1 MSYRWELL
9 IWLWLA
15 FFLNQADRQVFN
27 VLLPALR
34 QDLGLSDIQLGLLNS
49 VFVAV
54 NGVLVPI
61 AGFLGDRIARRRLV
75 VVSLFA
81 WSLSTL
87 CTGFGSGLAYF
98 LVVRSIATAGGEAFY
113 FPSAVAML
121 AHEHVESRARALSV
135 FQTSVYAGLIASG
148 WLGGALAERLGWRA
162 VFWMFGGAGVA
173 LAGLLRYRIRR
184 SPLIAAAERPS
195 IRSSLAAILSRPAA
209 RLIAIASGA
218 TIFVNVGYL
227 TWMPTYLFDR
237 FGMPLSKAGFS
248 SMFFHH
254 VLAFAGAIA
263 GGFISDHLAPGRP
276 RIRMEIQAFALI
288 AGAPFIFA
296 LGRAATEGTVYVAL
310 AGFGF
315 FRGLFES
322 NLYPAFYSVI
332 APRYHSTASGLLI
345 AFSFLLASGAPVL
358 LGAIKQMASLGEG
371 LSMLAALY
379 IAGALAALWGSRK
392 VAQTI

>member
-61 AGFLGDRIARRRLV
+61 AGFLGDRIARKRLV
-75 VVSLFA
+75 VASLFA
-81 WSLSTL
+81 WSFSTL
-87 CTGFGSGLAYF
+87 FTGFGSGLAYF
-98 LVVRSIATAGGEAFY
+98 LVVRSVATAGGEAFY
-113 FPSAVAML
+113 FPAAVAML
-121 AHEHVESRARALSV
+121 AGEHVESRARALSV

-148 WLGGALAERLGWRA
+148 WLGGTLAQRLGWRA
-162 VFWMFGGAGVA
+162 VFWIFGAAGVL
-173 LAGLLRYRIRR
+173 LAVVLRYRVRG
-184 SPLIAAAERPS
+184 SPQIVAKERPS
-195 IRSSLAAILSRPAA
+195 IRSSIAAILTRPAA

-218 TIFVNVGYL
+218 TIFVNIGYL
-227 TWMPTYLFDR
+227 TWMPAYLFDR
-237 FGMPLSKAGFS
+237 FGMPLAKAGFS

-276 RIRMEIQAFALI
+276 KIRMEIQAFALV

-296 LGRAATEGTVYVAL
+296 LGRAASEWTVYVAL

-332 APRYHSTASGLLI
+332 SPRYHSTASGLLI

-358 LGAIKQMASLGEG
+358 LGVVKEMASLAEG
-371 LSMLAALY
+371 LSMLAVLY

-392 VAQTI
+392 VVQTI

>member
-1 MSYRWELL
+1 MTYRWELL

-27 VLLPALR
+27 VLLPVLR
-34 QDLGLSDIQLGLLNS
+34 RDLGLSDIQLGLLTS

-54 NGVLVPI
+54 NGVLVPV

-75 VVSLFA
+75 LLSLFA
-81 WSLSTL
+81 WSFSTL

-98 LVVRSIATAGGEAFY
+98 LLVRSIATAAGEAFY
-113 FPSAVAML
+113 FPAAVAML
-121 AHEHVESRARALSV
+121 ASEHVESRGRALSL

-148 WLGGALAERLGWRA
+148 WLGGALAQRLGWRA
-162 VFWMFGGAGVA
+162 VFWIFGGAGMLLAVA
-173 LAGLLRYRIRR
+173 LRFRIRN
-184 SPLIAAAERPS
+184 SAVVAAAERPS
-195 IRSSLAAILSRPAA
+195 IRSSLAAILTKPAA
-209 RLIAIASGA
+209 RWIALASGA
-218 TIFVNVGYL
+218 TIFVNIGYL
-227 TWMPTYLFDR
+227 TWMPVYLFDR

-254 VLAFAGAIA
+254 VLAFAGAIT

-276 RIRMEIQAFALI
+276 RIRMELQAFALL

-296 LGRAATEGTVYVAL
+296 LGRAATEGAVYLAL

-358 LGAIKQMASLGEG
+358 LGAIKQMASLAEG

-379 IAGALAALWGSRK
+379 IVGALAALWGSRK
-392 VAQTI
+392 VVQTI

>member
-1 MSYRWELL
+1 MTYRWELL

-27 VLLPALR
+27 VLLPVLR
-34 QDLGLSDIQLGLLNS
+34 RDLGLSDIQLGLLTS

-54 NGVLVPI
+54 NGVLVPV

-75 VVSLFA
+75 LLSLFA
-81 WSLSTL
+81 WSFSTL

-98 LVVRSIATAGGEAFY
+98 LLVRSIATAAGEAFY
-113 FPSAVAML
+113 FPAAVAML
-121 AHEHVESRARALSV
+121 ASEHVESRGRALSL

-148 WLGGALAERLGWRA
+148 WLGGALAQRLGWRA
-162 VFWMFGGAGVA
+162 VFWIFGGAGMLLAVA
-173 LAGLLRYRIRR
+173 LRFRIRN
-184 SPLIAAAERPS
+184 SAVVAAAERPS
-195 IRSSLAAILSRPAA
+195 IRSSLAAILTKPAA
-209 RLIAIASGA
+209 RWIAVASGA
-218 TIFVNVGYL
+218 TIFVNIGYL
-227 TWMPTYLFDR
+227 TWMPVYLFDR

-254 VLAFAGAIA
+254 VLAFAGAIT

-276 RIRMEIQAFALI
+276 RIRMELQAFALL

-296 LGRAATEGTVYVAL
+296 LGRAATEGAVYLAL

-322 NLYPAFYSVI
+322 NLYPAFYRVI

-358 LGAIKQMASLGEG
+358 LGAIKQMASLAEG

-379 IAGALAALWGSRK
+379 IVGALAALWGSRK
-392 VAQTI
+392 VVQTI